1 MTQAINIT
9 PQMLADGNKNCTTT
23 AANIDGQLAGLRAY
37 VSDLATLWLGVSS
50 QQYVSLM
57 TDYDTYG
64 RMLHDALT
72 GIADGLQGNFHN
84 YTTTEATNESTLLTV
99 NGSIPGANL
108 G

>member
-1 MTQAINIT
+1 MALPVNIT
-9 PQMLADGNKNCTTT
+9 PQMLADGHKNCVDT
-23 AANIDGQLAGLRAY
+23 ATNIDGELAGLRAY
-37 VSDLATLWLGVSS
+37 VADLAGQWLGVSS
-50 QQYVSLM
+50 LQYVNLM
-57 TDYDTYG
+57 ADYDTYG

-84 YTTTEATNESTLLTV
+84 YTTTEATNEAQLVTV

>member
-1 MTQAINIT
+1 MSSPINIT
-9 PQMLADGNKNCTTT
+9 PQMLADANKNCTTT
-23 AANIDGQLAGLRAY
+23 AGNIDHQLAGLRSY
-37 VSDLATLWLGVSS
+37 VSDLAGQWLGVSS
-50 QQYVSLM
+50 QQYQSMM

-84 YTTTEATNESTLLTV
+84 YTTTETSNEATLVAV

-108 G
+108 S